1 MIIKAISKIVEG
13 TDLSK
18 NEMIGIMT
26 EILKG
31 EATDAQ
37 ISAFITAL
45 RLKGETV
52 DEIAGAVQV
61 MRKMATKVNTNA
73 ENIVDTCGTGGDS
86 TNTFNIS
93 TTSAFVAAGAGVT
106 VAKHGNRS
114 VSSQSGSA
122 DVLKALGIN
131 TDIEVKKVEQCLNE
145 IGIGF
150 LFAPKLHGT
159 MKHAIGPRRE
169 IKIRTVF
176 NILGPLS
183 NPAGAKNQV
192 IGVYDS
198 NLTATLA
205 KVLKDTG
212 SDHVFVVHGKD
223 GMDEITL
230 TTNTSVAE
238 LKNGVVKEYEF
249 NPRNYGLSLCKPEDL
264 LGGNPEKN
272 ADITKCILSGIKG
285 PKRDIVLIN
294 AAAAIIVS
302 KKADDFFEA
311 ISLAEDSI
319 NSGEAYQKLEKLIK
333 FTHA

>member
-131 TDIEVKKVEQCLNE
+131 IDIEVKKVEQCLNE

-198 NLTATLA
+198 NLTAALA

-272 ADITKCILSGIKG
+272 ADITKYILSGIKG